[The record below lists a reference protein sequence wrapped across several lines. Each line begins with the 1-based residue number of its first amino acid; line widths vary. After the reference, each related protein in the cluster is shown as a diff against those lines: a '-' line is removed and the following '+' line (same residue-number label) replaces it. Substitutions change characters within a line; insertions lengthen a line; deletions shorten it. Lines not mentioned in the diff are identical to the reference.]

1 MYKLAPNKCAENKRH
16 SSTFYPSQ
24 LIWEN
29 LMYSVKQQHSLPV
42 HHRFFALDHFVQAH
56 PSRLK
61 LGIST
66 DYSESTRYAYHRAE

>member
-1 MYKLAPNKCAENKRH
+1 
-16 SSTFYPSQ
+16 
-24 LIWEN
+24 
-29 LMYSVKQQHSLPV
+29 MYSVKQQHSLPV